1 MRGKRVERWLDAL
14 GELAW
19 IGLVLGAAFMC
30 PIASARHL
38 VEIGVAG
45 WLGWR
50 VVRWLPPGLRRPK
63 VVSRA
68 IVKDPVAEINAIV
81 AGLWDD
87 SDTEEMGEE

>member
-50 VVRWLPPGLRRPK
+50 VVRWLPPGLRGPK